1 MQDRGSYDTLPLTPP
16 PTHTQEEARSECHR
30 LEAEL
35 ESKEGQ
41 LADKQRALEREKE
54 IADHYQLM
62 INYGESEENRGLGE
76 QQKLRLDLV
85 QAQVGEGVGLA
96 RGTRGAADTQAGPTT
111 FTGGV

>member
-16 PTHTQEEARSECHR
+16 PHTQEEARSECHR

-54 IADHYQLM
+54 IADNYQRM

-76 QQKLRLDLV
+76 QQMLRRGLL
-85 QAQVGEGVGLA
+85 QAQVGCKIH
-96 RGTRGAADTQAGPTT
+96 
-111 FTGGV
+111 